1 MLADVSSCK
10 MINSCMHANL
20 NEGIICVL
28 ILNKV
33 QTNMSQ
39 SQFWET
45 KRVDR
50 VRLAK
55 KGQSI
60 SQQ

>member
-1 MLADVSSCK
+1 
-10 MINSCMHANL
+10 MHANL
-20 NEGIICVL
+20 NEGIICVF